1 MKHVNFK
8 RLTIKNF
15 LSIGEEPVEISFPSG
30 LNIITGFNKD
40 KADRRNGVGKS
51 TIADGIYFSIYG
63 STIRDIKKENIPN
76 NMTSGKTEVSIEFD
90 VQHDGINTEYKITRL
105 LNPSKCYIYKND
117 VDITRDSINNTTKF
131 VSDLISSSPEVFQ
144 NCIIMTVNNTIPFM
158 AKKKIEKRKFI
169 EGILNLEVFSNML
182 TRVRNE
188 YNDIQREFNV
198 ECGRYEGV
206 SNQIQSIESQKQ
218 AQEIETQKKLDNL
231 TSRKNSNLKEIST
244 LKSKSQIVIDKS
256 ISEYNGMIDTYKA
269 ALVECNQKIGSSN
282 DKMTVLLT
290 NNKHIEKTIKTMG
303 AESATCPMCLQPIS
317 DHTKDKIEEE
327 KEKLSTQIVDNNT
340 RVDELMKN
348 RTKAESLRRTL
359 ENGIENVQ
367 KKINDQT
374 IKLKEKDG
382 ILSRLNQLEE
392 WNNEII
398 QDISS
403 VQNQTDVFDTMMNNL
418 TTQLNS
424 IQKEINSQKSNIN
437 LLDVVKFVVSE
448 EGVKSYIVKKILQ
461 LLNNKLAYYLK
472 KMDSNCVCI
481 FNEYFEE
488 QIIDDKGK
496 VLSYFNFS
504 GAEKKNIDLAC
515 LFAFMD
521 IRRLQGDV
529 AFNFN
534 IYDELFDS
542 SLDEKGVE
550 LVIDILTERIEKFN
564 ECIMV
569 ISHRKE
575 SAKLATQ
582 DVIFLEKKNGITT
595 RVTAPVE
602 V

>member
-1 MKHVNFK
+1 MIWK
-8 RLTIKNF
+8 LKN
-15 LSIGEEPVEISFPSG
+15 
-30 LNIITGFNKD
+30 
-40 KADRRNGVGKS
+40 
-51 TIADGIYFSIYG
+51 
-63 STIRDIKKENIPN
+63 
-76 NMTSGKTEVSIEFD
+76 
-90 VQHDGINTEYKITRL
+90 
-105 LNPSKCYIYKND
+105 
-117 VDITRDSINNTTKF
+117 
-131 VSDLISSSPEVFQ
+131 
-144 NCIIMTVNNTIPFM
+144 
-158 AKKKIEKRKFI
+158 
-169 EGILNLEVFSNML
+169 
-182 TRVRNE
+182 
-188 YNDIQREFNV
+188 
-198 ECGRYEGV
+198 
-206 SNQIQSIESQKQ
+206 
-218 AQEIETQKKLDNL
+218 
-231 TSRKNSNLKEIST
+231 
-244 LKSKSQIVIDKS
+244 KSQIVIDKS
-256 ISEYNGMIDTYKA
+256 ISEYNEIINTYKTG
-269 ALVECNQKIGSSN
+269 LVECNEKIGNLN
-282 DKMTVLLT
+282 DRMTVLLT

-317 DHTKDKIEEE
+317 DHTKEKIEEE
-327 KEKLSTQIVDNNT
+327 KDKLSTQTNDNNKK
-340 RVDELMKN
+340 VDELMEK
-348 RTKAESLRRTL
+348 RSKAESLRKTL
-359 ENGIENVQ
+359 EDGIEKIQ
-367 KKINDQT
+367 KTISEQT

-392 WNNEII
+392 WNKEII

-403 VQNQTDVFDTMMNNL
+403 VQTQTDVFDTMMNDL
-418 TTQLNS
+418 TRQLDD
-424 IQKEINSQKSNIN
+424 IQTEINKQKSKIN

-550 LVIDILTERIEKFN
+550 LVIEILNERIEKFN

-575 SAKLATQ
+575 SAKLATR